1 MFVTH
6 VEINNCN
13 IWREMVM
20 ADRVVKLNVGGVLY
34 TTSKST
40 LTSVPQC
47 YLCQLVT
54 GAIRPLRDERGTIFI
69 DRDGHIFRYVL
80 NYLRSKKLT
89 LPQGYKELAML
100 KEEAEYY
107 DLCQLVFNVEKVL
120 KSRRRNR
127 NKPRNNKG
135 GPNQRAPSNA
145 LSRSLG
151 SDMNSLALCDENGS
165 VIFEDDSSDYF
176 YD

>member
-1 MFVTH
+1 
-6 VEINNCN
+6 
-13 IWREMVM
+13 
-20 ADRVVKLNVGGVLY
+20 
-34 TTSKST
+34 
-40 LTSVPQC
+40 
-47 YLCQLVT
+47 
-54 GAIRPLRDERGTIFI
+54 
-69 DRDGHIFRYVL
+69 
-80 NYLRSKKLT
+80 
-89 LPQGYKELAML
+89 ML